1 MLDTL
6 VCDTARIGAWQRCGQ
21 YAYNDQ
27 LVHPDHSVF
36 DELLQMLGRWFGDMQ
51 SKVEDF
57 TATQVLGFFAIV
69 GVLLIVAYWLY
80 QNRYRWTGR
89 IEQQA
94 QQVDYTV
101 TDENI
106 YGVDFDRL
114 LDQSI
119 RTQNHSETVRLV
131 YLRQLRRLADAGIL
145 YWIAGQTPDDYV
157 LSIPPGEDRNVLR
170 RLTAAYVRVRFGHY
184 QANATTADEMVR
196 LADAHQPQTKKG
208 GQA

>member
-27 LVHPDHSVF
+27 LVHPDHSAF
-36 DELLQMLGRWFGDMQ
+36 DELLVLLGRWF
-51 SKVEDF
+51 SEKEYEIENF
-57 TATQVLGFFAIV
+57 TTTQILAFFAIV
-69 GVLLIVAYWLY
+69 GLLLIVAYWLY
-80 QNRYRWTGR
+80 QNRYRWAGR
-89 IEQQA
+89 VEKQA
-94 QQVDYTV
+94 QRVDYTV

-106 YGVDFDRL
+106 YGVDFDKL
-114 LDQSI
+114 LQNAV

-170 RLTAAYVRVRFGHY
+170 RLTAAYVRIRFGHY
-184 QANATTADEMVR
+184 QADAATANEMLR
-196 LADAHQPQTKKG
+196 LADAHQPQVEKG
-208 GQA
+208 GLP

>member
-36 DELLQMLGRWFGDMQ
+36 DELLLMLERWFGEME

-57 TATQVLGFFAIV
+57 TATQILGFFAVV
-69 GVLLIVAYWLY
+69 GLLLIAAYWLY
-80 QNRYRWTGR
+80 QNRYRWAGR
-89 IEQQA
+89 IEQQV

-106 YGVDFDRL
+106 YGVDFDKL
-114 LDQSI
+114 LKHAI
-119 RTQNHSETVRLV
+119 CAQNHSETVRLI
-131 YLRQLRRLADAGIL
+131 YLRQLRRLADAGTL
-145 YWIAGQTPDDYV
+145 NWIAGQTPNDYV

-170 RLTAAYVRVRFGHY
+170 RLTAAYVRIRFGHY
-184 QANATTADEMVR
+184 QADATTADEMLR
-196 LADAHQPQTKKG
+196 LANAHQPQTEKG
-208 GQA
+208 GLA